1 MGRVENGG
9 AWEVRGRRAT
19 ARRRPSP
26 MAPKLCRLTGMPLD
40 ARVTRRREVVCRRRA
55 QRRRIAR
62 GSTYAQLSGNDAPL
76 GTPRAERPRPRFC
89 CGRLSRARMRYDGT
103 MDARGGL
110 LAWWRTARIWYVPRA
125 AIIPSLVIAAMMA
138 VYLGAM
144 MGSYP
149 EGPSVGNVLGSCK
162 GRWGEEQ
169 YSLT

>member
-1 MGRVENGG
+1 
-9 AWEVRGRRAT
+9 
-19 ARRRPSP
+19 
-26 MAPKLCRLTGMPLD
+26 
-40 ARVTRRREVVCRRRA
+40 
-55 QRRRIAR
+55 
-62 GSTYAQLSGNDAPL
+62 
-76 GTPRAERPRPRFC
+76 
-89 CGRLSRARMRYDGT
+89 MRYDGT
-103 MDARGGL
+103 MYARGGL
-110 LAWWRTARIWYVPRA
+110 LVWWRTARIWYVPRA